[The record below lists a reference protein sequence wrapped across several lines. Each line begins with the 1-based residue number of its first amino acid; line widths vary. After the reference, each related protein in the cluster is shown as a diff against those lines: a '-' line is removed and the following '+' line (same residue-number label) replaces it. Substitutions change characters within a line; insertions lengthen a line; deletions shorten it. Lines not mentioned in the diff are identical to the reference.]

1 MPKHRRVERQL
12 TPHLPFTIYL
22 QELSMYSCQ
31 HCELSCENRTR
42 FNRHM
47 RHHMTTDVKFL
58 LTQDSDSVEKR
69 PQETKTNLTESFKP
83 EKIEEEEKPKLEM
96 TNCET
101 DLKDS
106 ASIAVDKEVDTES
119 ATERKEV
126 PSEQDMEDD
135 LDEDFMDDEDYFDSD
150 TTLPLKTETGLQ
162 ETDFMDDEDYFDSDP
177 LPPKQEANPE
187 NSIDINQILQR
198 YSKVITNKSE
208 HNVEQGAGTQT
219 QVPLVKAV
227 PDITVKQENPSV
239 EIAKSVNN
247 FTIKQ
252 ETPLLEI
259 ATNSKKQTKTKDFVC
274 DVCEKQYASNYSLKQ
289 HHLLHTGEKP
299 HKCEQCG
306 TSFARKGYLT
316 KHVMTHNSI

>member
-1 MPKHRRVERQL
+1 MPSLMSTGCRY
-12 TPHLPFTIYL
+12 TP
-22 QELSMYSCQ
+22 ELSMYSCQ

-58 LTQDSDSVEKR
+58 LTQESDSVEER
-69 PQETKTNLTESFKP
+69 PQETKINLKESLKH

-96 TNCET
+96 TQCET
-101 DLKDS
+101 GLKDS
-106 ASIAVDKEVDTES
+106 ASIAVDKEYIANTES
-119 ATERKEV
+119 ATESKEV
-126 PSEQDMEDD
+126 PSEHDMEDD

-150 TTLPLKTETGLQ
+150 DTLPLKTETSLQ

-177 LPPKQEANPE
+177 LPPKPETNPE

-208 HNVEQGAGTQT
+208 PNVEQRVGTQT
-219 QVPLVKAV
+219 QAPLAKAV
-227 PDITVKQENPSV
+227 TDITVNQENPSE
-239 EIAKSVNN
+239 EIAKSVNI

-252 ETPLLEI
+252 ETPVLEI
-259 ATNSKKQTKTKDFVC
+259 ATNSKKQTKTKDFTC

-299 HKCEQCG
+299 HKCEQCVA
-306 TSFARKGYLT
+306 SFARKGYLT
-316 KHVMTHNSI
+316 KHAMTHNSI